1 MPPLKALRRLIARA
15 RRLLLPDGTPR
26 QQRYHA
32 LRVAFARWWQ
42 GPPIPALPRPATL
55 KLLSGAD
62 LSVIVIALDAQ
73 PELVGAVRSLHSQR
87 PRPEIVVVN
96 SGAQGAATLLSPA
109 GPDVTVV
116 ESSRRLF
123 PGAARNVGIAAAHG
137 TYVAF
142 LAADCT
148 ARPGWVASRLESH
161 RAGAAVVSS
170 PVVNANPWNPFSAAA
185 HILLFASRL
194 PGGPAQ
200 RRSHYGASYLKTLF
214 SQHGFFSNDLRAGED
229 TEFNRRLPATLA
241 KRFDARVQTAH
252 RNPRTPWALLMDQ
265 YQRGHRRSTALRAIG
280 VPAPLPGIWQ
290 AGFRRSTALAT
301 TALRLTRGRSWL
313 PLLCGLPWIYPAS
326 VAYALGLGS
335 GARATAPLAPLPP
348 PRRLVALLQFH
359 NDHAYLPGYLENV
372 SEHVDGIVVL
382 DDGST
387 PPITAA
393 LRHAPKVLEVL
404 QLPARSPHVWN
415 ERRNQRLLIDC
426 ARRHRAEWLLALD
439 TDERLESDFR
449 KRAEPYLDAGDT
461 KGVTACSLILRELW
475 GSPNSY
481 RADGIWGTK
490 RRPRLFKPRDDHR
503 QGDTELHSS
512 WAALDAHGKRTGFV
526 PADLI
531 IYHLAMITPEQRQ
544 ARLAKYQ
551 RLDPGRISQKRGYD
565 YFLDETGLRLAEV
578 AVERGYRP

>member
-1 MPPLKALRRLIARA
+1 MLPLKRLRRLMASA
-15 RRLLLPDGTPR
+15 RRVLLPDGTPR
-26 QQRYHA
+26 QRRYHA
-32 LRVAFARWWQ
+32 LRVVLARWWQ

-55 KLLSGAD
+55 KRLSGAD

-73 PELVGAVRSLHSQR
+73 PELVDAVRSLHSQR

-96 SGAQGAATLLSPA
+96 SGAQGAAALLSPA
-109 GPDVTVV
+109 GLDVTVV

-265 YQRGHRRSTALRAIG
+265 YQRGRRRSTALRAIG

-439 TDERLESDFR
+439 TDERLESDFQ
-449 KRAEPYLDAGDT
+449 KRAKPYLDAGDT
-461 KGVTACSLILRELW
+461 KGVTAYSLILRELW
-475 GSPNSY
+475 GSPTTY

-512 WAALDAHGKRTGFV
+512 WAALDARGKRTGFV

-551 RLDPGRISQKRGYD
+551 RLDPDRTSQKRGYD
-565 YFLDETGLRLAEV
+565 YFLDETGLQLAEV
-578 AVERGYRP
+578 AVKRGYRP